1 MKTKIFF
8 IIKKN
13 KEFFE
18 NIFNKQIL
26 EKKFKYKIL

>member
-1 MKTKIFF
+1 MKTKKNF

-18 NIFNKQIL
+18 NIFNNKL
-26 EKKFKYKIL
+26 KKKSSKIIY